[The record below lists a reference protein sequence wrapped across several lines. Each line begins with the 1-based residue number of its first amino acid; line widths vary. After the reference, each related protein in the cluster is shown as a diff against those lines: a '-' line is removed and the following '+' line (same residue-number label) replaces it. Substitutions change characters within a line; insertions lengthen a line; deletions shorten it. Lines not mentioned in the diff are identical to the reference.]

1 MIMMFLY
8 IIHITHISYIIF
20 NHIFIIVYKQKEFN
34 NVNGGML
41 IIILFGMSYNI

>member
-1 MIMMFLY
+1 MMFLY
-8 IIHITHISYIIF
+8 IIPITHISYIIF